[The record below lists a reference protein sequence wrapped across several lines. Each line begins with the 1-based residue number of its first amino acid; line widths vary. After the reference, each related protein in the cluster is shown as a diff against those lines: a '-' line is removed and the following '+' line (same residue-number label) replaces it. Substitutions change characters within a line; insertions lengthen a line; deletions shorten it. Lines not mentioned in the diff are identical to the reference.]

1 MTNKSALGIF
11 FRIPAPNKVKKRLAA
26 EIGEKE
32 ARKAYEYMLYETIKN
47 VSRLRG
53 IDLYGFYEGE
63 KTSLN
68 PSSSSG
74 NPPSPPFLH
83 PCGFAEAKEKGGKVG
98 FEKGLDFELIEK
110 LPLYSQKGVDL
121 GERMCNAVKWLFH
134 KGYEKVSLI
143 GADSPDLPL
152 SNITEAFEKLDA
164 YDMVIG
170 PSEDGGY
177 YLIGMNK
184 PHEVIF
190 EGIQWGH
197 ETVLRDSICRAKA
210 AGVSYFLLPQWYD
223 IDDLDGLNRWRLKNL
238 THSDNGL

>member
-1 MTNKSALGIF
+1 MSNKSALGIF
-11 FRIPAPNKVKKRLAA
+11 FRIPAPCKVKKRLAA

-32 ARKAYEYMLYETIKN
+32 AHNAYEHMLHETIKS
-47 VSRLRG
+47 VSRLHG

-63 KTSLN
+63 IMSLN
-68 PSSSSG
+68 LFSSSG
-74 NPPSPPFLH
+74 NPPLPL
-83 PCGFAEAKEKGGKVG
+83 EKGGKGG
-98 FEKGLDFELIEK
+98 FEKGGDFELIEK
-110 LPLYSQKGVDL
+110 LPLFSQKGVDL
-121 GERMCNAVKWLFH
+121 GKRMCNAIKWLFH
-134 KGYEKVSLI
+134 KGYEKVSLV

-152 SNITEAFEKLDA
+152 SYVTEAFEKLDA
-164 YDMVIG
+164 YDIVIG

-177 YLIGMNK
+177 YLIGMSK

-223 IDDLDGLNRWRLKNL
+223 IDDLDGLNRWRMKNL
-238 THSDNGL
+238 AYSEIDKDLKSR

>member
-1 MTNKSALGIF
+1 MSNKSALGIF
-11 FRIPAPNKVKKRLAA
+11 FRIPAPCKVKKRLAA

-32 ARKAYEYMLYETIKN
+32 AHNAYEHMLHETIKS
-47 VSRLRG
+47 VSRLHG

-63 KTSLN
+63 IMSLN
-68 PSSSSG
+68 LFSSSG
-74 NPPSPPFLH
+74 NPPPLPL
-83 PCGFAEAKEKGGKVG
+83 EKGGKGG
-98 FEKGLDFELIEK
+98 FEKGGDFELIEK
-110 LPLYSQKGVDL
+110 LPLFSQKGVDL
-121 GERMCNAVKWLFH
+121 GKRMCNAIKWLFH
-134 KGYEKVSLI
+134 KGYEKVSLV

-152 SNITEAFEKLDA
+152 SYVTEAFEKLDA
-164 YDMVIG
+164 YDIVIG

-177 YLIGMNK
+177 YLIGMSK

-223 IDDLDGLNRWRLKNL
+223 IDDLDGLNRWRMKNL
-238 THSDNGL
+238 AYSEIDKDLKSR